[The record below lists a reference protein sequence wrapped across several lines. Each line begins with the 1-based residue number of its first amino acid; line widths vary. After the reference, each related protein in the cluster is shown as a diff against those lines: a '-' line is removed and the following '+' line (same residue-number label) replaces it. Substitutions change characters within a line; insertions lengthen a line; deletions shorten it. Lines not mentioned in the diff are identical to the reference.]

1 MTVVE
6 HEPGLEARL
15 AAHALLAAVTD
26 GRRALDDA
34 LAEEIARGNLKS
46 ASAPDRGFARAI
58 AGTALRHLGE
68 IDRLIGSLLATPL
81 PKRAGRTRTILRCV
95 AAELLFLDVK
105 PHAAVDLAVE
115 AASRDNAARHFKS
128 LVNALSRRLAREGK
142 TLLESFDR
150 ERASLPAWLW
160 ESWTH
165 AYGEE
170 RTRAIV
176 AAQWREA
183 PLDLSVKNADER
195 ALWAE
200 RLGAE
205 ILPTGTLRLEA
216 GGRIENLPGFEDGA
230 WWVQDAA
237 AALPARLLGEVRGLD
252 VLDLCAA
259 PGGKTLEL
267 AASGA
272 RVTALDRSAPR
283 LDRLRQ
289 NLVRMKLDAHVVV
302 ADAAKWTPGRQ
313 WDLILLDAPCTA
325 TGTARRHPDVIH
337 LKTQADRDR
346 LAHLQSHLLDHA
358 ADLLAPGG
366 TLVYGTCSL
375 EPEEGER
382 QIEAFLAAHAEFARA
397 PIAAAEIG
405 GLGELVTAAGDLR
418 TLPCHLADKGGLDG
432 FYAARLTR
440 RAEPPHAT
448 R

>member
-1 MTVVE
+1 MTVTE

-26 GRRALDDA
+26 GRRAFDEA
-34 LAEEIARGNLKS
+34 LAEEIARGSLKS
-46 ASAPDRGFARAI
+46 ASTPDRGFARAI
-58 AGTALRHLGE
+58 AATALRHLGE
-68 IDRLIGSLLATPL
+68 IDRLIASLLATPL
-81 PKRAGRTRTILRCV
+81 PKRAGATRTILRCV
-95 AAELLFLDVK
+95 AAELVFLDVK

-115 AASRDNAARHFKS
+115 AASRDNGARHFKS

-142 TLLESFDR
+142 TRLEGLDR
-150 ERASLPAWLW
+150 ERASLPPWLW

-165 AYGEE
+165 AYGEA

-176 AAQWREA
+176 AAQWREP
-183 PLDLSVKNADER
+183 PLDLSVKDETER

-205 ILPTGTLRLEA
+205 ILPTGQLRLEA
-216 GGRIENLPGFEDGA
+216 GGRIEELAGFAEGA

-259 PGGKTLEL
+259 PGGKTLQL

-289 NLVRMKLDAHVVV
+289 NLARMNLEAAIVV
-302 ADAAKWTPGRQ
+302 ADAVKWAPGRQ
-313 WDLILLDAPCTA
+313 WPAILLDAPCTA

-346 LAHLQSHLLDHA
+346 LAGLQSRLLAHA

-366 TLVYGTCSL
+366 RLVYGTCSL

-382 QIEAFLAAHAEFARA
+382 QLEAFLAAHADFARL
-397 PIAAAEIG
+397 PIAAVELG

-418 TLPCHLADKGGLDG
+418 TLPCHLTEKGGLDG
-432 FYAARLTR
+432 FYAARLVR
-440 RAEPPHAT
+440 RG
-448 R
+448 